1 MRKPSGNGGI
11 REIAA
16 ATGFNIS
23 TVSRALNNHPGISP
37 ATASVILQAA
47 RELGY
52 RSGTT
57 PVYAI
62 LLPETKMGLAW
73 YSLNML
79 DALREEAVNR
89 GCLLEILFSDHAE
102 ILRERN
108 ISGILSFDF
117 ASQAVRKLKVVLPV
131 VCVNDFSWHIADIYS
146 VCSDTGQGVR
156 KAVALLAAYGHR
168 KIGLLINGDKNTESN
183 RERIAAFE
191 ESRSV
196 YSLDPVSAVHFR
208 EYGTFD
214 LPMPYLHASIRAMV
228 KTGVT
233 AIINGGESES
243 VEALAAIRLCGLR
256 VPQDLSLICWEVPR
270 FSRFLDPPLTTIQQ
284 NFPLLAKR
292 AFDMLESLIRKEKV
306 SSDVRVDC
314 LIHERGSVSVP
325 PPEH

>member
-1 MRKPSGNGGI
+1 MRKASANGGI

-16 ATGFNIS
+16 ATGYNIS
-23 TVSRALNNHPGISP
+23 TVSRALNNRPGVSP
-37 ATASVILQAA
+37 AAAASILQTA

-62 LLPETKMGLAW
+62 LLPDTKLGLAW

-79 DALREEAVNR
+79 DAMRQEAIERN
-89 GCLLEILFSDHAE
+89 CLLEIVFSDQAD

-117 ASQAVRKLKVVLPV
+117 SSQAVRNLKVVLPV

-146 VCSDTGQGVR
+146 VCSDIGRGIR
-156 KAVALLAAYGHR
+156 SAVALLAAYGHR
-168 KIGLLINGDKNTESN
+168 KIGLLINGDRNTESN
-183 RERIAAFE
+183 RERAAAFE
-191 ESRSV
+191 ECRSV
-196 YSLDPVSAVHFR
+196 YGLDPVSSVHFR

-214 LPMPYLHASIRAMV
+214 QPIPYLYASICEM
-228 KTGVT
+228 TGRGLT
-233 AIINGGESES
+233 AIINCGESES
-243 VEALAAIRLCGLR
+243 VEVLAAARLCGLR
-256 VPQDLSLICWEVPR
+256 VPEDLSLICWEVPR

-325 PPEH
+325 PPER